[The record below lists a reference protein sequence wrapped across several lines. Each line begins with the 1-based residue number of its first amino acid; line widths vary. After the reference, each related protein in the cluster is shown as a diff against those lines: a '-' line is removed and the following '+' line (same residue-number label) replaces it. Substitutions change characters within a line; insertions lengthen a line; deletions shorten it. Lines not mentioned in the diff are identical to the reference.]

1 MKTNSLTLKSTEK
14 MRQSDNNFIAMCK
27 TVQQVLTKHNPT
39 WNSQVAFNKLAATY
53 RGIMDSLSEATEG
66 AELVSTGATSDKT
79 NAELN
84 AVAMAV
90 DLAKRAS
97 VYALEVNNME
107 LHDQLRVNKSTL
119 LRRPDELTLAKLRNI
134 IATLTTVVA
143 DLSDY
148 GVSPT
153 DIDNLVTATDDF
165 DKLIP
170 RPRTVIVARK
180 GFNQEAIP
188 SLLAQLRTVL
198 YKLDSLMN
206 IFTNGEFKRE
216 YKDARIIVDLGRR
229 PEGAQEAPDA

>member
-1 MKTNSLTLKSTEK
+1 

-27 TVQQVLTKHNPT
+27 AVQQVLTKHNPT

-53 RGIMDSLSEATEG
+53 NGLMDSLSEATEG
-66 AELVSTGATSDKT
+66 AELESTGATTDKA

-84 AVAMAV
+84 AVTMAV
-90 DLAKRAS
+90 NLAKRAS
-97 VYALEVNNME
+97 VYALENNNME
-107 LHDQLRVNKSTL
+107 LHNQLRVSKSTL

-134 IATLTTVVA
+134 IATLTTIVA

-148 GVSPT
+148 GVSPA
-153 DIDNLVTATDDF
+153 DIDNLVMATDDF
-165 DKLIP
+165 DKLIV
-170 RPRTVIVARK
+170 RPRMVIVERK

-188 SLLAQLRTVL
+188 GLLAQLRTVL

-206 IFTNGEFKRE
+206 IFTDREFNRE

-229 PEGAQEAPDA
+229 AEGAPEAPDA

>member
-1 MKTNSLTLKSTEK
+1 

-27 TVQQVLTKHNPT
+27 AVQQILTKHNPT

-53 RGIMDSLSEATEG
+53 NGLMDSLSEATEG
-66 AELVSTGATSDKT
+66 AELESTGATTDKA

-84 AVAMAV
+84 AVTMAV
-90 DLAKRAS
+90 NLAKRAS
-97 VYALEVNNME
+97 VYALESNNME
-107 LHDQLRVNKSTL
+107 LHNQLRVSKSTL

-148 GVSPT
+148 GVSPA
-153 DIDNLVTATDDF
+153 DIDNLVMATDDF
-165 DKLIP
+165 DKLIV
-170 RPRTVIVARK
+170 RPRMVIVERK

-188 SLLAQLRTVL
+188 ALLAQLRTVL

-206 IFTNGEFKRE
+206 IFTDREFNRE

-229 PEGAQEAPDA
+229 AEGAPEAPDA